1 MPGGRAQKLEAAGF
15 TFDMGPSWYW
25 MPDVFERFF
34 CQFGKSVSDYYSLNR
49 LDPSYRVYWSDGE
62 TDIPANYTQLQQ
74 LFESLEP
81 GSASQLDAF
90 LQEAEFKYKTGMQK
104 LVYKPGL
111 SILEFLDAEVIKGVF
126 KLDLFSSIKK
136 HAASYFKSEKLRELM
151 EFPVLFLGALAEN
164 TPALYSLMNYADIKG
179 GTWYPQGGMYSI
191 VEGMH
196 SLAIE
201 LGVSFHFNDAAAGFE
216 INNRSIQKV
225 NTAERDF
232 DADAVIASADYHHVE
247 SQLLKPEYRS
257 YTDAYWES
265 RVMAPGCLLYF
276 VGLNKKLRNIQH
288 HILFFDA
295 PFQQHAE
302 KIYTARQWPDEP
314 LFYVSV
320 TSYTDQSSAPP
331 GCENLFFLI
340 PVAPG
345 LTGDT
350 EELREHYFRKI
361 VSRMEK
367 RTGENITESIIY
379 KKTYAHQDFISDYN
393 SFKGNAYGLANTL
406 MQTAVLKPS
415 VKSKKIKNLYY
426 TGQLTVP
433 GPGVPPSLISG
444 EVVAMQVVKDF
455 KK

>member
-1 MPGGRAQKLEAAGF
+1 MAKAGWEVCVLEKNTMPGGRAQKLEAAGF

-295 PFQQHAE
+295 PFNSM
-302 KIYTARQWPDEP
+302 
-314 LFYVSV
+314 L
-320 TSYTDQSSAPP
+320 
-331 GCENLFFLI
+331 
-340 PVAPG
+340 
-345 LTGDT
+345 
-350 EELREHYFRKI
+350 
-361 VSRMEK
+361 K
-367 RTGENITESIIY
+367 RYIL
-379 KKTYAHQDFISDYN
+379 Q
-393 SFKGNAYGLANTL
+393 GNGP
-406 MQTAVLKPS
+406 M
-415 VKSKKIKNLYY
+415 NLYF
-426 TGQLTVP
+426 T
-433 GPGVPPSLISG
+433 
-444 EVVAMQVVKDF
+444 
-455 KK
+455 